1 MYSILAKGQYER
13 KERHPTK
20 PTKYMYRRTPHK
32 NIQYR
37 INGVSG
43 GGGVL
48 RFPETSQNWAGARAR
63 ASS

>member
-1 MYSILAKGQYER
+1 M
-13 KERHPTK
+13 KEKKDTQPNPPSTCIDVHHTK
-20 PTKYMYRRTPHK
+20 TYNTESMACL
-32 NIQYR
+32 
-37 INGVSG
+37 G